1 MNENLIRDLD
11 EYFAKKY
18 ENYDLIAG
26 VKSYESVT
34 MAMILKNQNRI
45 EQGEVAS
52 NEMRKI
58 YYQPQAA
65 QVLAEVK
72 EKYVDNNFSFS
83 VRVAPVRM
91 RWKALFQ
98 KKETPAAV
106 IARGFAGEIGYNEK
120 TWKGILKGKYLPE
133 KNLIYKIALAV
144 GASLEDVNAMFAR
157 CEYAFDFADAR
168 DVIVRFLLDYRIYN
182 PEMIEAAFAAYKI
195 APLLA

>member
-1 MNENLIRDLD
+1 MNENLIRYLD

-45 EQGEVAS
+45 EQGEIAS

-72 EKYVDNNFSFS
+72 EKYVDNNF
-83 VRVAPVRM
+83 
-91 RWKALFQ
+91 
-98 KKETPAAV
+98 
-106 IARGFAGEIGYNEK
+106 
-120 TWKGILKGKYLPE
+120 
-133 KNLIYKIALAV
+133 
-144 GASLEDVNAMFAR
+144 
-157 CEYAFDFADAR
+157 
-168 DVIVRFLLDYRIYN
+168 
-182 PEMIEAAFAAYKI
+182 
-195 APLLA
+195 